1 MYVAGKIIKKIGPIL
16 AIKNK
21 EFYNNYV
28 AKNLI
33 NNSPNN
39 LKNLKITGLSLNSRD
54 IKKGFIFFAIRGHK
68 LNGENYINEAIE
80 KGAVLIICS
89 NKCRFNRKN

>member
-1 MYVAGKIIKKIGPIL
+1 ML
-16 AIKNK
+16 L
-21 EFYNNYV
+21 
-28 AKNLI
+28 KNLI

-89 NKCRFNRKN
+89 LSLFCTAGA